1 MALLF
6 STICHADSRNQTFN
20 DFTTPMPI
28 EPGQTLIIGVV
39 GGWERWDNPVRCIRR
54 TAIEIKRMKLPDVYV
69 ETVENHKLQLAEELI
84 RKVFDFNRDGT
95 LSPDE
100 AKGARVILFG
110 QSLGGR
116 AALRFARTLQQMQV
130 DVLLAFV
137 VDAYGKDSYKVPPN
151 VRVAA
156 NIYQRDHIMVKGAEE
171 IIAEDPSRTQILYNK
186 RVTYKG
192 REKTIDASEHSG
204 FHRFFMGAHIYLEYD
219 LVVWD
224 EVRRTI
230 ISAIPSRD

>member
-1 MALLF
+1 MAL
-6 STICHADSRNQTFN
+6 CHAESRNQTFD
-20 DFTTPMPI
+20 DFTTPMPMQPS
-28 EPGQTLIIGVV
+28 ETLIIGVV

-54 TAIEIKRMKLPDVYV
+54 TAIEIKRMKLPGVYV
-69 ETVENHKLQLAEELI
+69 ETVENHKLHLAEELV
-84 RKVFDFNRDGT
+84 RKTFDYNSDGV
-95 LSPDE
+95 LSIDE
-100 AKGARVILFG
+100 AKQARVILFG

-116 AALRFARTLQQMQV
+116 ATLSLARSLQRMQI

-137 VDAYGKDSYKVPPN
+137 VDAYGKDSYVVPSN

-156 NIYQRDHIMVKGAEE
+156 NIYQRDHIMVKGAKE
-171 IIAEDPSRTQILYNK
+171 IPAEDPSRTRILYNK

-219 LVVWD
+219 PEVWD
-224 EVRRTI
+224 EVRKTI
-230 ISAIPSRD
+230 IEAIPSRD